1 MEIYKRKEEQMKRK
15 IKSISIDEKIYNEFI
30 KLLKEQGSASDEEGS
45 NSNE

>member
-1 MEIYKRKEEQMKRK
+1 MMGPCVEEIDIQQQG
-15 IKSISIDEKIYNEFI
+15 IDALNEFI